1 MVRTSAL
8 FDFYPDREIYQSRF
22 GQNLQF
28 LMPLTYKKKCG
39 YIDEPQM
46 IYNIQEDSL
55 SKHLI
60 SRRLRKFYRI
70 IWRDIVIYVFT

>member
-1 MVRTSAL
+1 
-8 FDFYPDREIYQSRF
+8 
-22 GQNLQF
+22 
-28 LMPLTYKKKCG
+28 MPLTYKKKCG